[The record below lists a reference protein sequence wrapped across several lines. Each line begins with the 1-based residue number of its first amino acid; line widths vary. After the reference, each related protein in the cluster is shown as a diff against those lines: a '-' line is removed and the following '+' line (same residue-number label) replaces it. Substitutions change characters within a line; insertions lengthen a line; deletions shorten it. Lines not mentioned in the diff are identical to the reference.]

1 MIMVILLRSLQLAG
15 LKEKGYGLGI
25 CISDINQ
32 DGWPDIYITNDF
44 SFDDALYINNKNG
57 TFTESLKKYIQHT
70 SRFSMGCDIADYNND
85 SYPDILTLDMLP
97 DSSYRQKMM
106 NGAMNN
112 DRFNYSL
119 SLGYTPQYSRN
130 MLQLNNGPDANGQ
143 FTFSEIGQMAGIYM
157 TDWSWG
163 PLFADFDNDG
173 WKDLF
178 ISNGIPLDVTNNDYI
193 LFRDNAIKNF
203 KDYSSMK
210 KVILGKIETL
220 VPVEKSN
227 FIFKNKGDLTFS
239 DQSLAWGMNKKGF
252 HNGAVYADLDND
264 GDLDLVTNDI
274 NSQPS
279 VFRNNCNT
287 LLSNNYIKNKTRG
300 PLFNRIE
307 NNNRLLR

>member
-1 MIMVILLRSLQLAG
+1 MRRKHQLFINKGINTEGIPLFEEEAGKYGLADTSYTTQSCFFDFDRDGDLDLVMINHVQDKTNPNYPKPKTDAIRAPECPSLYRNDNGHFTEVSTVAG

-57 TFTESLKKYIQHT
+57 TFTESLQTYIQHT

-85 SYPDILTLDMLP
+85 TYPDILTLDMFP

-203 KDYSSMK
+203 TR
-210 KVILGKIETL
+210 LFL
-220 VPVEKSN
+220 HEKGN
-227 FIFKNKGDLTFS
+227 TRQNKNPGT
-239 DQSLAWGMNKKGF
+239 G
-252 HNGAVYADLDND
+252 
-264 GDLDLVTNDI
+264 
-274 NSQPS
+274 
-279 VFRNNCNT
+279 
-287 LLSNNYIKNKTRG
+287 
-300 PLFNRIE
+300 
-307 NNNRLLR
+307 